1 MPDIQVPQTPMAQ
14 PNQNQPMQANQLT
27 DEQINNFIMQYL
39 FNQINKPRQD
49 QQQMD
54 QQKAAEIK
62 SKSGIE
68 GLLEALLGKGQFG
81 NQPHMATLEN
91 ILARLEPTSAQQ
103 MNQSPF
109 GNTRSSSYMNAQN
122 LANKPLTWGQ
132 KAGQFVGNALQ
143 DFSPVAGAAGI
154 GAFGPLGALAGPAI
168 DFTGRQLSNYSQ
180 PYQLPT

>member
-1 MPDIQVPQTPMAQ
+1 MPDIQVPQAQ
-14 PNQNQPMQANQLT
+14 APQVNQPTQANQLT

-62 SKSGIE
+62 PKSGFE
-68 GLLEALLGKGQFG
+68 GLLEALMGKGAFG
-81 NQPHMATLEN
+81 AQPHMATLES

-103 MNQSPF
+103 MNQNPF
-109 GNTRSSSYMNAQN
+109 GNTSSSSFMNAQD

-132 KAGQFVGNALQ
+132 KAGQFLGNTLQ
-143 DFSPVAGAAGI
+143 DFAPVASAAGM
-154 GAFGPLGALAGPAI
+154 GAFGPLGALSGPVAS
-168 DFTGRQLSNYSQ
+168 FSGRQLSNYSQ